1 MLAWLILNW
10 RWALPTGAAVA
21 LGVMLGVSRMELASE
36 RAARAEERYAAA
48 ELQAKMEKEAHE
60 KDNQNAELARDLDA
74 ARAKADADIAA
85 GRADFDRQLADV
97 LRKRRQA
104 CTYNLPA
111 APSSAGA
118 APDVAAGSDGRSAAA
133 DSGRRL
139 RELVLSLQADVKECV
154 VFVNKIG
161 R

>member
-1 MLAWLILNW
+1 MLAWLLLNW
-10 RWALPTGAAVA
+10 RWALPTGAAVT
-21 LGVMLGVSRMELASE
+21 LGVMLGISRMELASE
-36 RAARAEERYAAA
+36 RTVRAQERQVAA

-104 CTYNLPA
+104 CTYNVPA
-111 APSSAGA
+111 AASSAGA
-118 APDVAAGSDGRSAAA
+118 ASDAAAGGDGRSAAA

-154 VFVNKIG
+154 AFVNKIG